1 MVQQLLEMPTLE
13 DSSLVIF
20 TSLALD
26 RVDLL
31 QEQGTQVFTKCINSM
46 SAWGG
51 CQRETR
57 QKKLSNWSWA
67 QHSKEKHTLSHEAAV
82 KALSPKVKTQ
92 TAHPHNFGYLMY
104 INSVTSKIIRSE
116 PTFTLSN
123 MHGKKHLPAHQSTA
137 LSKLSHPNAQKMF
150 VGVREGEEEG
160 SEVSNNSKK
169 ELLWSY
175 LHIKNKSIY

>member
-31 QEQGTQVFTKCINSM
+31 QEQGTQVFTKWINSM

-51 CQRETR
+51 CWRETR

-67 QHSKEKHTLSHEAAV
+67 QHSKEKDTLSHEAAV
-82 KALSPKVKTQ
+82 KALSPKGKTQ
-92 TAHPHNFGYLMY
+92 TDHPHNFGYLVY
-104 INSVTSKIIRSE
+104 INLSLLQKLLEVSLPLHSPIRTE
-116 PTFTLSN
+116 RNIFQHT
-123 MHGKKHLPAHQSTA
+123 TA
-137 LSKLSHPNAQKMF
+137 LPSASCHTQMLKKCLWGRGRRRVVKCLTIQRKGF
-150 VGVREGEEEG
+150 FGVTCT
-160 SEVSNNSKK
+160 
-169 ELLWSY
+169 
-175 LHIKNKSIY
+175 